1 MGRVLTTLSIFT
13 ASKGKPMRDN
23 PFQGSSDGWRMRV
36 LVVEDSPEAAECI
49 AFLLRHA
56 GHDAEVAADGPSA
69 LAAMEA
75 NAPDVVLLDIGLP
88 GWMDGW
94 EVARRVQDL
103 PTFKRPLMVALTG
116 HSDDDD
122 RRRSEEAGIDLHLT
136 KPVDASQLEGLLSRF
151 RSVIAQ

>member
-1 MGRVLTTLSIFT
+1 
-13 ASKGKPMRDN
+13 MRDN
-23 PFQGSSDGWRMRV
+23 PFHGSSDGWRMRV
-36 LVVEDSPEAAECI
+36 LVVEDNPEAAECI
-49 AFLLRHA
+49 ALLLRHT

-94 EVARRVQDL
+94 EVARRLQDL

-116 HSDDDD
+116 YGDEDDH
-122 RRRSEEAGIDLHLT
+122 RRSEEAGIDLHLT
-136 KPVDASQLEGLLSRF
+136 KPVDAGQLEALLSRF